1 MIGTQRLR
9 FQQYIPTVLVI
20 SVFGVYL
27 STICPTVYLGDSGE
41 LSAAAYSLGI
51 PHSSGYPLYTLL
63 GRIFCLIPVGHVAFR
78 LNLMSA
84 VFAVVTVWIVY
95 GLILE
100 IASCPVSAVF
110 ASLFLAFVPLLW
122 SQTVFAEVYTLHA
135 FFVALLTRLLWGW
148 DRNRQFRRLALF
160 VFITG
165 ISFGNH
171 MQTVMLAP
179 AALVIV
185 LSVDHR
191 TVVNPKNLLALTT
204 LFALSLGLYAYL
216 PIRTLS
222 GAAIH
227 WGDPDTLSRFIDH
240 VTARSHREGYVFT
253 KTGWEYILRTRAI
266 IWTVVS
272 QFGIAT
278 ALAVWGWLKLA
289 SIRWRLFFLGVV
301 LFDLFYSVFLNIISL
316 EITPFGIPTCIA
328 IAILLGVGTA
338 HIMKAITCH
347 PAVGNTTRKAI
358 GLVLCLAPA
367 IPLFVNYGFCDQSSN
382 YTAYEHALNTF
393 RTVGQDATIILD
405 GDNNIFPVS
414 YGRVVERMRE
424 DVILFDRPN
433 LFFKM
438 PNINA
443 HADRPISG
451 TKNPRPAVE
460 KRIIERAPNGVYF
473 GVFNP
478 AAINL
483 PRGYALHP
491 YGILHRITGDIAPGD
506 TGGRVWSRY
515 VSLSIT
521 DDFRKDFMNRQVAAY
536 FHFALGK
543 YFFMADRPENGL
555 KFIQAASEVGYD
567 DTTIHSD
574 IAVFLT
580 DRGFFKEARLELEKA
595 MICYEDLSGV
605 HNNWGYYYN
614 RLGNYHE
621 AAGSYRK
628 AIRLRPN
635 NYGYYNNLGLTL
647 HRAGD
652 RDGAALA
659 FRKSLSINPDQPEL
673 EGFLKE
679 EK

>member
-1 MIGTQRLR
+1 MIGIQRHKFR
-9 FQQYIPTVLVI
+9 QYIPTVLVI

-27 STICPTVYLGDSGE
+27 GTICPTVYLGDSGE

-63 GRIFCLIPVGHVAFR
+63 GKLFCLIPVGHVAFR
-78 LNLMSA
+78 MNLMSA

-95 GLILE
+95 GLIIE
-100 IASCPVSAVF
+100 IASCQVSAVF

-135 FFVALLTRLLWGW
+135 FFVALLTRLLWEW
-148 DRNRQFRRLALF
+148 DRSRQFRHLALF

-179 AALVIV
+179 AAFVIV

-191 TVVNPKNLLALTT
+191 TLVIPKNLLALST
-204 LFALSLGLYAYL
+204 LFVLSLCLYAYL
-216 PIRTLS
+216 PIRTQA

-227 WGDPDTLSRFIDH
+227 WGDPDTLSRFLEH

-253 KTGWEYILRTRAI
+253 KTGWEYILRTKAI
-266 IWTVVS
+266 IWALVS

-289 SIRWRLFFLGVV
+289 SIRWRLFFLCVV

-316 EITPFGIPTCIA
+316 EITPFGIPSCIA

-338 HIMKAITCH
+338 HIVNAITCH
-347 PAVGNTTRKAI
+347 PAVGQTSRKAI
-358 GLVLCLAPA
+358 RLVICLVPA
-367 IPLFVNYGFCDQSSN
+367 IPLSVNYGFYDQRSN
-382 YTAYEHALNTF
+382 YTAYEHAVNIF
-393 RTVGQDATIILD
+393 RTVDADATIILD

-414 YGRVVERMRE
+414 YGRIVERMRK
-424 DVILFDRPN
+424 DVTLYDRPN
-433 LFFKM
+433 LFFKT
-438 PNINA
+438 PYIEK
-443 HADRPISG
+443 HANRLVSG
-451 TKNPRPAVE
+451 TKNPGYAVE
-460 KRIIERAPNGVYF
+460 NRIIEKAPNGVYRCI
-473 GVFNP
+473 FNP
-478 AAINL
+478 FAIRV
-483 PRGYALHP
+483 PRGYAMHP
-491 YGILHRITGDIAPGD
+491 YGILYKMAGD
-506 TGGRVWSRY
+506 TAPRDTGRRVWSRY
-515 VSLSIT
+515 VSLSLA

-536 FHFALGK
+536 FHVALGK
-543 YFFMADRPENGL
+543 YLFMAGRPENGL
-555 KFIQAASEVGYD
+555 ESMQLASEVGYD

-580 DRGFFKEARLELEKA
+580 DRGFYKQARLELNKA
-595 MICYEDLSGV
+595 MIYYEDLSGV

-614 RLGNYHE
+614 SLGSYHE
-621 AAGSYRK
+621 AARSYRK
-628 AIRLRPN
+628 AIRLRPHN
-635 NYGYYNNLGLTL
+635 HGYYNNLGLTL

-659 FRKSLSINPDQPEL
+659 FRKSLSINPDQPEI
-673 EGFLKE
+673 EEFLKK